1 MSDLN
6 KKYGVQQLSK
16 SVEESEDVQWE
27 TVTLSTEQAETIE
40 LATSEQGRPHV
51 QYISGKPVNK
61 DRTADF
67 EYQARGLRGDPGTY
81 HHTYVTDPLVSSTVD
96 GGWEG
101 LVSGQWDIEHRQ
113 APQEDTLEAAETHAQ
128 YVKRNLLGKPSHW
141 RDFLKAWTLGDR
153 VFGFMLWEII
163 DREDGGVSKLAPRMP
178 NTVDKWL
185 FSKDGREWVA
195 TEFAYPG
202 SGSNVTIPAD
212 DLLLYST
219 GVGLDLEGRS
229 ALRSVVRWVET
240 KQLVTQ
246 IEIAADESHGAG
258 YVFVTSDGPFED
270 EDEAQKIVD
279 VLSTSTGTDVPIIKI
294 KGGYGIEWLSP
305 NGKLPDFESLRRYCD
320 EQISLALQSTGSLV
334 GLGDTGSYALA
345 DSKDQQE
352 NVRRIRFYG
361 QSVCDLIN
369 EHLIPRICRNAIAA
383 GTLPPLD
390 EELYPRLTFSLA
402 SEARDPKWIENV
414 VKASQAGLLS
424 ENLQAGVSKDDANK
438 VREYLDLSP
447 LPEEEEPVDPDPD
460 GTEKDP
466 NQGSGEATDSPLEAS
481 HEGCEHEEDTPSE
494 TDAEEAIRLGTFKPM
509 KLPLTL
515 SNYDPERLRKWVME
529 SNNEMGAEMRKIA
542 RKHRDEYVRLTAG
555 VSDPARITRI
565 SKNLRNKYVDEYA
578 GAIRYALN
586 RLAIKGSASQLREL
600 GVLKAKQGTLALP
613 SVPKDAGKKIY
624 QLQGLSDQFHRHI
637 EAQSKRIADHA
648 ANVTKS
654 YLDSNAFDELAP
666 AAKER
671 LKPQIP
677 TPAAFAKQAKRY
689 TQRTFTYGREEV
701 VQRIKNEAEARGIDD
716 TRVVMEFS
724 SVMEEN
730 SCQPCRDNDGRR
742 YFLDSDA
749 YAQDKPPYWK
759 HEGPSDTCLCLVNAI
774 LPSEGGYED
783 ILADLG
789 EGFSQVDSGMGL
801 SQDGGITKGLL
812 GNPLIRFVISSATY
826 DGGPSDE

>member
-1 MSDLN
+1 MSQDDLH
-6 KKYGVQQLSK
+6 KKYGIQQLSK
-16 SVEESEDVQWE
+16 SVEDSEDVQWE

-40 LATSEQGRPHV
+40 LATSEQGRPNV
-51 QYISGKPVNK
+51 QYISGKPINK
-61 DRTADF
+61 DRAADF

-81 HHTYVTDPLVSSTVD
+81 HHTYVSDPLVSSTVD

-101 LVSGQWDIEHRQ
+101 LVSGQWDTRSGQ
-113 APQEDTLEAAETHAQ
+113 DTPEDQLEAAETHAQ

-185 FSKDGREWVA
+185 FSQDGREWVA

-202 SGSNVTIPAD
+202 SGSNVTISAD

-219 GVGLDLEGRS
+219 GVGLDLEGRA

-258 YVFVTSDGPFED
+258 YVFVTSDGPYDD
-270 EDEAQKIVD
+270 EDEAQKVVD
-279 VLSTSTGTDVPIIKI
+279 VLSASTGTDVPIIKV

-383 GTLPPLD
+383 GTLPQLD
-390 EELYPRLTFSLA
+390 EDLFPRLTFSLA
-402 SEARDPKWIENV
+402 TEARDPKWIENV
-414 VKASQAGLLS
+414 VKASQAGLLGTVDRDTQ
-424 ENLQAGVSKDDANK
+424 NR

-447 LPEEEEPVDPDPD
+447 LPEEEPTGFPDDPDDPDDPESVDPNGGDGENADPQ
-460 GTEKDP
+460 P
-466 NQGSGEATDSPLEAS
+466 VEAT
-481 HEGCEHEEDTPSE
+481 HE
-494 TDAEEAIRLGTFKPM
+494 TDAEKAIRLGLFKPM
-509 KLPLTL
+509 NHTGITL

-529 SNNEMGAEMRKIA
+529 SNNEMGAKMRKVA

-555 VSDPARITRI
+555 VSDPARVTRI
-565 SKNLRNKYVDEYA
+565 SQNLRNKYVDEYA

-600 GVLKAKQGTLALP
+600 GVLKARQGTLALP
-613 SVPKDAGKKIY
+613 NVPKDAGAKVY

-666 AAKER
+666 AAPER

-677 TPAAFAKQAKRY
+677 TQAAFATQAKRY

-701 VQRIKNEAEARGIDD
+701 VQRIKNEAEARGIEDQ
-716 TRVVMEFS
+716 RVVMEIS
-724 SVMEEN
+724 SVMEAN
-730 SCQPCRDNDGRR
+730 SCDPCKDNDGRR
-742 YFLDSDA
+742 YFLESDA
-749 YAQDKPPYWK
+749 YERDKPPYWK
-759 HEGPSDTCLCLVNAI
+759 HEGPSDTCLCLANAI
-774 LPSEGGYED
+774 LPSEAGYEELLD
-783 ILADLG
+783 ELG

-801 SQDGGITKGLL
+801 SQDGEIKGLL

>member
-1 MSDLN
+1 MSQDDLH
-6 KKYGVQQLSK
+6 KKYGIQQLSK
-16 SVEESEDVQWE
+16 SVEDSEDVQWE

-40 LATSEQGRPHV
+40 LATSEQGRPNV
-51 QYISGKPVNK
+51 QYISGKPINK
-61 DRTADF
+61 DRAADF

-81 HHTYVTDPLVSSTVD
+81 HHTYVSDPLVSSSVD

-101 LVSGQWDIEHRQ
+101 LVSGQWDTEEQ
-113 APQEDTLEAAETHAQ
+113 QGLTPEDREAAEIHAQ
-128 YVKRNLLGKPSHW
+128 WIKRNLLGKPSHW

-185 FSKDGREWVA
+185 FSQDGREHVA

-202 SGSNVTIPAD
+202 SGSNVTISAD

-258 YVFVTSDGPFED
+258 YVFVTSDAPFED
-270 EDEAQKIVD
+270 EDEAQKVVD
-279 VLSTSTGTDVPIIKI
+279 VLSASTGTDVPIIKV
-294 KGGYGIEWLSP
+294 GTGYGVQWLSP

-383 GTLPPLD
+383 GSIPQLD
-390 EELYPRLTFSLA
+390 EDLFPRLTFSLA
-402 SEARDPKWIENV
+402 TEARDPKWIENV
-414 VKASQAGLLS
+414 VKASQAGLLGTVDRDTQ
-424 ENLQAGVSKDDANK
+424 NR

-466 NQGSGEATDSPLEAS
+466 NQGSGEATGGSPLEAS
-481 HEGCEHEEDTPSE
+481 HEGQRQHEKGTPSE
-494 TDAEEAIRLGTFKPM
+494 TDAEKAIRLGLFKPM

-529 SNNEMGAEMRKIA
+529 SNNEIGSEMRKIA

-555 VSDPARITRI
+555 VSDPARVTRI
-565 SKNLRNKYVDEYA
+565 SQNLRDRYVDEYA

-600 GVLKAKQGTLALP
+600 GVLKARQGTLALP
-613 SVPKDAGKKIY
+613 SVPKDAGAKIY

-666 AAKER
+666 AAPER

-677 TPAAFAKQAKRY
+677 TQAAFATQAKRY

-749 YAQDKPPYWK
+749 YAQDKPPYRR
-759 HEGPSDTCLCLVNAI
+759 HEGPSDTCLCLANAI
-774 LPSEGGYED
+774 LPSEAGYEELLD
-783 ILADLG
+783 ELG

-801 SQDGGITKGLL
+801 SQDGKSIKGLL
-812 GNPLIRFVISSATY
+812 GNPLIRVVISSATY